1 MSSKSSDPDPRRPR
15 RPSSA
20 AGPPRKATP
29 GRTDEENGADDV
41 EGPSTFRPV
50 SAKKPP
56 SSELSRKK
64 KRPPGESDLLGGEPY
79 ELPEERPRQTGKKP
93 KFDPKV
99 DRGGSL
105 GERVRFG
112 RVSAGLL
119 SQYCRQFAVYL
130 NAGVALTRVFDSLS
144 KRFKGTAMGPVNERL
159 ALAIRRGDTLSEAV
173 AKEPQAFDPMFLSMI
188 RAAEARGGL
197 PESLARLADHYE
209 ARQNLMRQTRSALI
223 YPTAVIFVCLAVG
236 GLLTIFV
243 LPKLVDILREFA
255 GNATLPLPTR
265 MLMGLSDFIQA
276 VGWWL
281 LPALLVATP
290 FVLVRMYRTAKGKDM
305 LDRLIL
311 RIPVMGKLMKLID
324 TARFSRAFAD
334 LLRAG
339 VDLGTS
345 IDLTADV
352 LQTTPYQEAVRGMRK
367 KVVRGADLSTAIA
380 DTGRFDHEV
389 LAYVQSGEETGTL
402 PESLL
407 RLADEYEDR
416 VSHMVKN
423 LGSLIQ
429 PLILIVLGAFVGF
442 IVISFV
448 LAYVSLISKL
458 TTGF

>member
-1 MSSKSSDPDPRRPR
+1 MSPNPSEPDPRRPK

-20 AGPPRKATP
+20 ARPPRKAP
-29 GRTDEENGADDV
+29 SRPAEETETEDL
-41 EGPSTFRPV
+41 EGPSTFQPV

-56 SSELSRKK
+56 SSEITRKK
-64 KRPPGESDLLGGEPY
+64 RKRPPGESDLLGDPY
-79 ELPEERPRQTGKKP
+79 ELPENMPRFSPKKP
-93 KFDPKV
+93 KHDPKI
-99 DRGGSL
+99 DEGGSL
-105 GERVRFG
+105 SERVRFG

-130 NAGVALTRVFDSLS
+130 NAGVTLSRVFDSLS

-159 ALAIRRGDTLSEAV
+159 ALAVRRGDTLSEAV
-173 AKEPQAFDPMFLSMI
+173 ARESQAFDPMFLSMV
-188 RAAEARGGL
+188 RAAETRGGL
-197 PESLARLADHYE
+197 PETLTRLADHYE
-209 ARQNLMRQTRSALI
+209 ARQSLIRQTRSALI

-243 LPKLVDILREFA
+243 LPVLVNILREFA
-255 GNATLPLPTR
+255 GDITLPLPTR
-265 MLMGLSDFIQA
+265 MLMALSDFVQA

-290 FVLVRMYRTAKGKDM
+290 FVLVRMYRTAKGKDL

-311 RIPVMGKLMKLID
+311 RVPVMGKLMRMID

-352 LQTTPYQEAVRGMRK
+352 LQTSPYQEAVRGMRK
-367 KVVRGADLSTAIA
+367 QVVRGTDLSTAIA
-380 DTGRFDHEV
+380 ETGRFDPEV

-416 VSHMVKN
+416 VAHMVKN

-429 PLILIVLGAFVGF
+429 PLILIVLGSIVGF

-448 LAYVSLISKL
+448 LAYVALISKL